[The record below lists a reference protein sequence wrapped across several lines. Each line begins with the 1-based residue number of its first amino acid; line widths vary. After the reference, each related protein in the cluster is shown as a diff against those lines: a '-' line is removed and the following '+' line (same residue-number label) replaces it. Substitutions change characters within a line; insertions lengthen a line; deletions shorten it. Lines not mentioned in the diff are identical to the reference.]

1 MRIAINGAGIAGS
14 ALAFWLYRCGH
25 EPVLVE
31 KAPKFRTGGYM
42 IDFWGVGYTIA
53 EKMGILPKVLD
64 AGYSVQELR
73 LVNNRGRKVEDF
85 PPKYFGALPTTD
97 SPACPAEILLTR
109 FIEASKIELKRSSA
123 TVFRQLSRT
132 TQASAPVS
140 STDARE
146 FDLVIGADG
155 LHSRVRELV
164 FGSES
169 QFEKQLGYHVAA
181 FEVEGYRP
189 RDELVYVSNSLPG
202 RQASRFSLRN
212 DRTMFLFL
220 FADEYLSGPEP
231 REATDRKATLHRI
244 FAGAGWECPQILEA
258 MDRAEDIYFDRVSQ
272 IRMPAWSEGRVM
284 LIGDAAA
291 CVSLMAGEGTG
302 LAMTEAYVLAG
313 ELKRAGIDYPQA
325 FRRHEQ
331 RLRPFVEG
339 KQKSAQ
345 YFASAFAPKTKA
357 GVWLRNQVTKL
368 MGIPVVADWFLGR
381 EVRDDFDLPNYE
393 IFVPTDRE

>member
-1 MRIAINGAGIAGS
+1 MNSRGCKVGGI
-14 ALAFWLYRCGH
+14 
-25 EPVLVE
+25 
-31 KAPKFRTGGYM
+31 
-42 IDFWGVGYTIA
+42 DA
-53 EKMGILPKVLD
+53 E
-64 AGYSVQELR
+64 
-73 LVNNRGRKVEDF
+73 
-85 PPKYFGALPTTD
+85 
-97 SPACPAEILLTR
+97 
-109 FIEASKIELKRSSA
+109 
-123 TVFRQLSRT
+123 VFRRLANDRFTSLPRGDLADAIYQSIENHIETIFGNSISAIEQNDSGVRT
-132 TQASAPVS
+132 SFEDGAPR
-140 STDARE
+140 D

-164 FGSES
+164 FGPES
-169 QFEKQLGYHVAA
+169 RFEKQLGYHVAV

-258 MDRAEDIYFDRVSQ
+258 MDHAEDIYFDRVSQ

-313 ELKRAGIDYPQA
+313 ELKRAGRDYSEA

-331 RLRPFVEG
+331 RLRPFIEG

-345 YFASAFAPKTKA
+345 YFASAFAPKTRA

-368 MGIPVVADWFLGR
+368 MGIPMVADWFLGR

-393 IFVPTDRE
+393 NFVPSDGND